1 MPTVDNF
8 PGELRVLLNHI
19 YEYQKGVRNLIL
31 YTMPVKYKD
40 FALTRLSNQQI
51 DYAVQV
57 VDDTK
62 FNLYFGRKECIEAIK
77 FMTCSRPKRTLCW
90 ALCSGIISVCSVNAS
105 ATVSGKLLD
114 AFFLRWSP
122 DCSV

>member
-1 MPTVDNF
+1 MPTADKI

-19 YEYQKGVRNLIL
+19 YEFHKGVRNLIL

-40 FALTRLSNQQI
+40 FALARLINQGI
-51 DYAVQV
+51 DYTIQS

-77 FMTCSRPKRTLCW
+77 IMMVKPLNLLTPEEDFMLGTMLGYNICMQCERFCDRKQK
-90 ALCSGIISVCSVNAS
+90 AS
-105 ATVSGKLLD
+105 
-114 AFFLRWSP
+114 
-122 DCSV
+122 